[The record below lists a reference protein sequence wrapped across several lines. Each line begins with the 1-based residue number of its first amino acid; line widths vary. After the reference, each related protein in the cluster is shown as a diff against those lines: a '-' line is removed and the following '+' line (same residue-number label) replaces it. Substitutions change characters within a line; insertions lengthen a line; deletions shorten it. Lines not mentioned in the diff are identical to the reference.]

1 MYTVIIIPNKAIQK
15 IWTIYKWAIVHSYV
29 KQSDGNGLEINRTG
43 PKRVML
49 QGIQHVP
56 WTKIYRDP
64 KLPNL
69 FEIDHALINPDG
81 WSSAH
86 ALLEHVIAVFFARLC
101 SLLGRDPPNVWH
113 DRIIVIFELGKIPIP
128 TFMFFQLYVNWYCIF
143 FLHLWSSMIL
153 FPRRS
158 DVVRQLWHHRPRLP
172 LVT

>member
-1 MYTVIIIPNKAIQK
+1 
-15 IWTIYKWAIVHSYV
+15 
-29 KQSDGNGLEINRTG
+29 
-43 PKRVML
+43 
-49 QGIQHVP
+49 
-56 WTKIYRDP
+56 
-64 KLPNL
+64 
-69 FEIDHALINPDG
+69 
-81 WSSAH
+81 
-86 ALLEHVIAVFFARLC
+86 
-101 SLLGRDPPNVWH
+101 LGRDPPNVWH